1 MHLRRMRLG
10 AGLLAVCPGLDLAS
24 RQGDG
29 PALVSVCGALGCGV
43 LGFGWV
49 MVWRSGFWLGDWPVN
64 AECWAVFSF
73 LYFFKN

>member
-1 MHLRRMRLG
+1 MMHVCWATAHFLRHFMHLRRMRLG

-49 MVWRSGFWLGDWPVN
+49 IGL
-64 AECWAVFSF
+64 
-73 LYFFKN
+73 

>member
-1 MHLRRMRLG
+1 MHPRRMRLG
-10 AGLLAVCPGLDLAS
+10 AGQLAVCPGLDLAS

-49 MVWRSGFWLGDWPVN
+49 IGL
-64 AECWAVFSF
+64 
-73 LYFFKN
+73 